1 MIILPENNYD
11 TENIITGEKYR
22 GDGYYGRTDGLHT
35 VAYYLNGFVGEIKI
49 QATLMLEPTESDW
62 FTVDGTITGDGSTE
76 ISENVYHNFTGNFVW
91 IRVAVENFT
100 AGNIKKVTYNN

>member
-1 MIILPENNYD
+1 MIILTEQNYD
-11 TENIITGEKYR
+11 NTSSIIGERFR

-49 QATLMLEPTESDW
+49 QATLALEPEESDW
-62 FTVDGTITGDGSTE
+62 FTVNSTIIGDSSTVLT
-76 ISENVYHNFTGNFVW
+76 ENTYRNFSGNFVW